1 MLSGQLS
8 AVDAGTTFAPPPV
21 VPGRAASPVRS
32 QRWKLVILGLIAL
45 VMVGAAAWW
54 TALRPAPVTYVTAPV
69 TRGPIARIVSAT
81 GTVNPVLT
89 IIVGSYVSG
98 VISEMYCDYN
108 TRVRRGQVC
117 ARIDARPYKAAL
129 DQADGQLT
137 RDTAQ
142 LEGAKL
148 NLTRYAVLKDQD
160 SVARQVYDDQV
171 ALVHQLTGTV
181 AVDRAAV
188 ETARVN
194 LGYTNITSPVDGTV
208 VARNITI
215 GQTVAASFQTPTL
228 FLIATDLTRMQ
239 VDTNVN
245 ESDIG
250 MVKVGDTANFAVEAF
265 PERSFSGKV
274 AQVRQAPQTVQNV
287 VTYDVVITVQNNNFL
302 LKPGMTATVGIVTD
316 RREEATR
323 IPDQALRF
331 TPTQLRQGARDAAP
345 EPTNAKSQAHTAR
358 VWVLRDGKPDPVSLT
373 VGLDDDTSS
382 ELLKGALEPGDQL
395 IVGERRA
402 ASGERSA
409 PLRFGL

>member
-1 MLSGQLS
+1 VLSGRMS
-8 AVDAGTTFAPPPV
+8 VVDAQSGFGPTRLFPEHLPSS
-21 VPGRAASPVRS
+21 RLLR
-32 QRWKLVILGLIAL
+32 RWKLLAL
-45 VMVGAAAWW
+45 VLIVLVLAGTAAWW
-54 TALRPAPVTYVTAPV
+54 IALRPTPVNYVTAPV
-69 TRGPIARIVSAT
+69 TRGAITRTVGAT

-108 TRVRRGQVC
+108 TRVKKGQVC

-129 DQADGQLT
+129 DQAEGQLS

-142 LEGAKL
+142 LQGAKL
-148 NLTRYAVLKDQD
+148 NLTRYAVLADQD

-171 ALVHQLTGTV
+171 ALVQQLTGTV
-181 AVDRAAV
+181 AIDRAAV

-228 FLIATDLTRMQ
+228 FLIAADLTRMQ
-239 VDTNVN
+239 VDTNVS

-250 MVKVGDTANFAVEAF
+250 VVKVGDAATFAVEAF
-265 PERSFSGKV
+265 PERSFPGKV
-274 AQVRQAPQTVQNV
+274 TQVRQAPQTVQNV
-287 VTYDVVITVQNNNFL
+287 VTYDVVLTVENNEFL
-302 LKPGMTATVGIVTD
+302 LKPGMTATVAIITA
-316 RREEATR
+316 RRDAAVR

-331 TPTQLRQGARDAAP
+331 TPMKLRQATLGSGAAP
-345 EPTNAKSQAHTAR
+345 AKSLDHTGR
-358 VWVLRDGKPDPVSLT
+358 VWVLRGKPTPVDLT

-382 ELLKGALEPGDQL
+382 ELIKGALEPGDQL
-395 IVGERRA
+395 IIGERRA
-402 ASGERSA
+402 AGPDRSA
-409 PLRFGL
+409 PVRFGF